1 MSGSHASLVEV
12 SRSALVNN
20 LRVFTRLLRGSES
33 RLAAVVKANAYGH
46 GLLEVARLAA
56 DSGADWLA
64 VDSLDEARR
73 LRDAGIDLPL
83 LLMGYLPLD
92 QADQV
97 PALDLRPTV
106 FNLETLDA
114 LDAAAREAGRTIQLH
129 LKLETGTCRQGFTAD
144 QLPEVARRLQQS
156 DRLVAEGVSSHFA
169 NIEDTTDHS
178 VAFGQLETF
187 HQLVAGL
194 ERAGLRPP
202 IRHVACSA
210 AALLFKRT
218 HLELVRA
225 GVSLYGFWPSR
236 ETMVSMKDASV
247 RGISLQPALSWKT
260 RLAQVKE
267 VPGGTDVGYGCTF
280 RTTRPSRLAVI
291 PIGYYDGYDRGL
303 SNVGHIL
310 VRGRRAPV
318 RGRVCMNMTIVDVT
332 DIPGAGLEDEA
343 VLIGFLRHHP
353 LRDRLPH
360 PPRNPEN
367 PRRLNIGTGGEVS
380 IPSSLRVSSS
390 RKDCN

>member
-1 MSGSHASLVEV
+1 MSGSHASVVEV
-12 SRSALVNN
+12 SRSALANN
-20 LRVFTRLLRGSES
+20 LRVFKRLLRGGES
-33 RLAAVVKANAYGH
+33 LLAAVVKANAYGH
-46 GLLEVARLAA
+46 GLVEVARLAA
-56 DSGADWLA
+56 DSGVDWLA

-73 LRDAGIDLPL
+73 LREAGIDRPL

-92 QADQV
+92 QAGQV
-97 PALDLRPTV
+97 PELDLKPTV

-114 LDAAAREAGRTIQLH
+114 LDTAARQAGRTVAVH
-129 LKLETGTCRQGFTAD
+129 LKLETGTCRQGFTGD
-144 QLPEVARRLQQS
+144 QLVEAARRLQQS
-156 DRLVAEGVSSHFA
+156 DVLVAEGVSSHFA
-169 NIEDTTDHS
+169 NIEDTTDHT

-187 HQLVAGL
+187 HRLVEELGQAGV
-194 ERAGLRPP
+194 RPP

-218 HLELVRA
+218 HLELVRV

-236 ETMVSMKDASV
+236 ETMVSMKDGST

-267 VPGGTDVGYGCTF
+267 VPAGTDVGYGCTF

-291 PIGYYDGYDRGL
+291 PVGYYDGFDRGL
-303 SNVGHIL
+303 SNVGHVL
-310 VRGRRAPV
+310 VRGQRAPV

-343 VLIGFLRHHP
+343 VLIGRQGDELLTADMLAAACSTIHYEIVSRIHP
-353 LRDRLPH
+353 EI
-360 PPRNPEN
+360 PRV
-367 PRRLNIGTGGEVS
+367 LV
-380 IPSSLRVSSS
+380 
-390 RKDCN
+390 D